1 MRSAKAASR
10 ARIRRDS
17 GWIEATVSGRLDSAL
32 DPDGR
37 RQFTGENRQGYFFVR
52 GSSGSPVFC
61 RGGQQL
67 AAILSL
73 SELGANEGKSP
84 LQEAFAVPATTIRR
98 FRERMAAQ
106 PVAAAEGMDATD
118 LRRLLDAIGAAGIPV
133 QEIPARLRAFVEGA
147 RAHAA
152 EPPAPTN
159 AGGDIA
165 AAIDTA
171 RAKLGDMDLA
181 GARAG
186 LSGKLAE
193 EREARA
199 QRLLPLLR
207 EQVAIA
213 RLSYAGED
221 LRQALQE
228 IAGLTPEDAWAWIDL
243 GDACQM
249 AGNTAQALDAYRRAR
264 AAAEDAGAE
273 RDLSVSHDKIGD
285 VLVAQGEGGAA
296 LAAYR
301 AGMAIR
307 ERLAAADPGN
317 AEWQRDLSVSH
328 EQDRRR
334 AGGAGRGRGG
344 ARGLPGGHGHRRA
357 PGRRRPGQ
365 RRMAARDGPGG
376 RGGGGGGAR
385 PGGRA
390 DRRGGARDRVH
401 LRRHRGEQPRHQGR
415 RALRR
420 GAGQRAAARSSPSPP
435 STNASSKACA
445 TWPPRASSRW
455 CCRSARTGCSTST
468 LLRAALAEAPT
479 LLVSV
484 MAVNNEIGV
493 VQDLAAIGAIAKAA
507 GALFHTDAAQAAGRV
522 PLDVEEIGAD
532 LLSLSG
538 HKMYGPKGIGALYV
552 RRRPRVRLAPL
563 FSGGGQER
571 GPALRHPAGAAG
583 RGLRRGGAAGGGGGA
598 AGCRAASP
606 GSATASWRRCGA
618 AVPGLRV
625 NGHPERRVAG
635 NLNLTFPGGVGRA
648 GADGGG
654 AGGLRLH
661 RLGLLL
667 GRGRA
672 LLRAAGA
679 SGLPEAEARATLR
692 IGIGRFTSPA
702 DVDRAA
708 AASPRPG
715 GAWRPPLPRPGRR
728 GGVADSRC
736 RR

>member
-1 MRSAKAASR
+1 MIEGALVYIFAAVPPNPFVGCGAVIEDGLVATCRHVWRDALAQAPDGVAPLVEFPRAKPAQRQGLVLADSCEGDDPPLDLVLLRPAAIPSGTPVLQLAMEKSLEVGEAASR

-106 PVAAAEGMDATD
+106 PVAAEEGMDATD

-171 RAKLGDMDLA
+171 RAKLGNMDLA

-228 IAGLTPEDAWAWIDL
+228 IAGLTPEDAWTWIDL

-249 AGNTAQALDAYRRAR
+249 GGNTAQALDAYRRAR

-273 RDLSVSHDKIGD
+273 RDLSVSHD
-285 VLVAQGEGGAA
+285 
-296 LAAYR
+296 
-301 AGMAIR
+301 
-307 ERLAAADPGN
+307 
-317 AEWQRDLSVSH
+317 
-328 EQDRRR
+328 QDRRR

-357 PGRRRPGQ
+357 LAAPTRAS
-365 RRMAARDGPGG
+365 RMAARPS
-376 RGGGGGGAR
+376 ATT
-385 PGGRA
+385 
-390 DRRGGARDRVH
+390 DRRRAHDPGNAGWQRDLSISHDRIGDVLVAQGEGG
-401 LRRHRGEQPRHQGR
+401 
-415 RALRR
+415 
-420 GAGQRAAARSSPSPP
+420 
-435 STNASSKACA
+435 
-445 TWPPRASSRW
+445 
-455 CCRSARTGCSTST
+455 
-468 LLRAALAEAPT
+468 AALAAYG
-479 LLVSV
+479 SG
-484 MAVNNEIGV
+484 MAIAER
-493 VQDLAAIGAIAKAA
+493 LAA
-507 GALFHTDAAQAAGRV
+507 
-522 PLDVEEIGAD
+522 AD
-532 LLSLSG
+532 PGNAEWQRDLIVSCVKLAEAEPATARLSLG
-538 HKMYGPKGIGALYV
+538 RALAV
-552 RRRPRVRLAPL
+552 ARALSEAGRLAPRDVWML
-563 FSGGGQER
+563 EELER
-571 GPALRHPAGAAG
+571 RLRALDDEAPPAGG
-583 RGLRRGGAAGGGGGA
+583 
-598 AGCRAASP
+598 
-606 GSATASWRRCGA
+606 
-618 AVPGLRV
+618 
-625 NGHPERRVAG
+625 
-635 NLNLTFPGGVGRA
+635 
-648 GADGGG
+648 
-654 AGGLRLH
+654 
-661 RLGLLL
+661 
-667 GRGRA
+667 
-672 LLRAAGA
+672 
-679 SGLPEAEARATLR
+679 
-692 IGIGRFTSPA
+692 
-702 DVDRAA
+702 
-708 AASPRPG
+708 
-715 GAWRPPLPRPGRR
+715 
-728 GGVADSRC
+728 
-736 RR
+736 

>member
-1 MRSAKAASR
+1 MIEGALVYIFAAVPPNPFVGCGAVIEDGLVATCRHVWRDALAQAPDGVAPLVEFPRAKPAQRQGLVLADSCEGDDPPLDLVLLRPAAIPSGTPVLQLAMEKSLEVGEAASR

-73 SELGANEGKSP
+73 SQLGANEGKSP

-106 PVAAAEGMDATD
+106 PVAAEEGMDATD

-171 RAKLGDMDLA
+171 RAKLGNMDLA

-186 LSGKLAE
+186 LSGKLSE

-228 IAGLTPEDAWAWIDL
+228 IAGLTPEDAWTWIDL

-249 AGNTAQALDAYRRAR
+249 GGNTAQALDAYRRAR

-273 RDLSVSHDKIGD
+273 RDLSVSHIKIGD

-301 AGMAIR
+301 AGMAIA

-317 AEWQRDLSVSH
+317 AEWQRDLIVSC
-328 EQDRRR
+328 
-334 AGGAGRGRGG
+334 
-344 ARGLPGGHGHRRA
+344 
-357 PGRRRPGQ
+357 
-365 RRMAARDGPGG
+365 
-376 RGGGGGGAR
+376 
-385 PGGRA
+385 
-390 DRRGGARDRVH
+390 V
-401 LRRHRGEQPRHQGR
+401 
-415 RALRR
+415 
-420 GAGQRAAARSSPSPP
+420 
-435 STNASSKACA
+435 K
-445 TWPPRASSRW
+445 
-455 CCRSARTGCSTST
+455 
-468 LLRAALAEAPT
+468 LAEAEPAT
-479 LLVSV
+479 
-484 MAVNNEIGV
+484 A
-493 VQDLAAIGAIAKAA
+493 
-507 GALFHTDAAQAAGRV
+507 RV
-522 PLDVEEIGAD
+522 PLGRALAVARA
-532 LLSLSG
+532 LSEAG
-538 HKMYGPKGIGALYV
+538 
-552 RRRPRVRLAPL
+552 RLAPRDVWIL
-563 FSGGGQER
+563 EELER
-571 GPALRHPAGAAG
+571 RLRALDNEAPPAG
-583 RGLRRGGAAGGGGGA
+583 
-598 AGCRAASP
+598 SY
-606 GSATASWRRCGA
+606 
-618 AVPGLRV
+618 
-625 NGHPERRVAG
+625 
-635 NLNLTFPGGVGRA
+635 
-648 GADGGG
+648 
-654 AGGLRLH
+654 
-661 RLGLLL
+661 
-667 GRGRA
+667 
-672 LLRAAGA
+672 
-679 SGLPEAEARATLR
+679 
-692 IGIGRFTSPA
+692 
-702 DVDRAA
+702 
-708 AASPRPG
+708 
-715 GAWRPPLPRPGRR
+715 
-728 GGVADSRC
+728 
-736 RR
+736 

>member
-1 MRSAKAASR
+1 MVSRPWSSFPVRSQRSARASSSPIPARATIRRSDLVLLRPAAIPSGTPVLQLAMEKSLEVGEAASR

-106 PVAAAEGMDATD
+106 PVAAEEGMDATD

-171 RAKLGDMDLA
+171 RAKLGNMDLA

-213 RLSYAGED
+213 RLSYAGEGFASGPPRD
-221 LRQALQE
+221 
-228 IAGLTPEDAWAWIDL
+228 
-243 GDACQM
+243 
-249 AGNTAQALDAYRRAR
+249 RRADPGGCLDLDRSWRRLPDGRQHR
-264 AAAEDAGAE
+264 ASLGRLSAGQGRCGGRRSGTRPLGQPHQNRRRA
-273 RDLSVSHDKIGD
+273 G
-285 VLVAQGEGGAA
+285 AQGEGGAA

-317 AEWQRDLSVSH
+317 AGWQRDLSVSH
-328 EQDRRR
+328 ERGLGRAWPSRERLAAADPGN
-334 AGGAGRGRGG
+334 AGGAATARAAPGRD
-344 ARGLPGGHGHRRA
+344 GHPRA

-365 RRMAARDGPGG
+365 RGWQRDLSVSHDRIGDVLVAQGEGG
-376 RGGGGGGAR
+376 
-385 PGGRA
+385 
-390 DRRGGARDRVH
+390 
-401 LRRHRGEQPRHQGR
+401 
-415 RALRR
+415 
-420 GAGQRAAARSSPSPP
+420 
-435 STNASSKACA
+435 
-445 TWPPRASSRW
+445 
-455 CCRSARTGCSTST
+455 
-468 LLRAALAEAPT
+468 AALAAYG
-479 LLVSV
+479 SG
-484 MAVNNEIGV
+484 MAIAER
-493 VQDLAAIGAIAKAA
+493 LAAADPGNAEWQRDLIVSCVKLAEAEPATA
-507 GALFHTDAAQAAGRV
+507 RV
-522 PLDVEEIGAD
+522 PLGRALAVARA
-532 LLSLSG
+532 LSEAG
-538 HKMYGPKGIGALYV
+538 
-552 RRRPRVRLAPL
+552 RLAPRDVWIL
-563 FSGGGQER
+563 EELER
-571 GPALRHPAGAAG
+571 RLRALDNEAPPAG
-583 RGLRRGGAAGGGGGA
+583 
-598 AGCRAASP
+598 S
-606 GSATASWRRCGA
+606 
-618 AVPGLRV
+618 
-625 NGHPERRVAG
+625 
-635 NLNLTFPGGVGRA
+635 
-648 GADGGG
+648 
-654 AGGLRLH
+654 
-661 RLGLLL
+661 
-667 GRGRA
+667 
-672 LLRAAGA
+672 
-679 SGLPEAEARATLR
+679 
-692 IGIGRFTSPA
+692 
-702 DVDRAA
+702 
-708 AASPRPG
+708 
-715 GAWRPPLPRPGRR
+715 
-728 GGVADSRC
+728 
-736 RR
+736 